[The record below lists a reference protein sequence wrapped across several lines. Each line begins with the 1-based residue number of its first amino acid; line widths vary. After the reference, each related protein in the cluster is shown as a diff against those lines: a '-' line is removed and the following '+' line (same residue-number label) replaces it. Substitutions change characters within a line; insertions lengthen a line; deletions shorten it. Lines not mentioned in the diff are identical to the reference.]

1 MGGRDHSALST
12 TNELLTK
19 ALQYAINQRE
29 YLETFLEDGRLP
41 LTNNLC
47 ESHIRPFAT
56 ARCARLFADTLK
68 GAKASA
74 VIYTLVESAKAN
86 GLDIYEYLKY
96 LLAEMPNNGHL
107 EHPEVIDRYLP
118 WSSELPEECRLNHR
132 HKKCLINRYR
142 HKECLKS

>member
-1 MGGRDHSALST
+1 MKRKKRSVRRRHGRSWTRFGRGWKRPLRLVHDKRTADESPSVCDKPEGVSGNLS
-12 TNELLTK
+12 
-19 ALQYAINQRE
+19 
-29 YLETFLEDGRLP
+29 
-41 LTNNLC
+41 
-47 ESHIRPFAT
+47 
-56 ARCARLFADTLK
+56 DTLK